1 MFELARIG
9 CGVYLSILSIMDIRV
24 RKVPFWI
31 LAAGGIVAA
40 GVRVLQYGGLDS
52 LAVGG
57 AVVGGL
63 FIVVSKITREGFGY
77 GDSLLILVMGVYLG
91 FWELMAVLLGAF
103 LLSAF
108 FAMGLLVCRSLDKKT
123 GYPFIPFLL
132 ASYFVWAWLGGVW

>member
-1 MFELARIG
+1 MFELVKIG

-31 LAAGGIVAA
+31 LAVGGIAA
-40 GVRVLQYGGLDS
+40 VGVRVLQYGRLDF

-57 AVVGGL
+57 AVAGGL
-63 FIVVSKITREGFGY
+63 FTVVSKITREGFGY

-103 LLSAF
+103 LLSAL
-108 FAMGLLVCRSLDKKT
+108 FAMGLLVFGGFDKKR
-123 GYPFIPFLL
+123 GYPFIPFIL
-132 ASYFVWAWLGGVW
+132 ASYFIWVWSGGI